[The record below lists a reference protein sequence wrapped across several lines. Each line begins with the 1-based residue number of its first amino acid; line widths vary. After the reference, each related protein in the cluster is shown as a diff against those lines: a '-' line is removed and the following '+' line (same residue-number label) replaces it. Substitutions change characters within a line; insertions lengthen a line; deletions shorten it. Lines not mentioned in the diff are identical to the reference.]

1 MSAFSRPIRL
11 IGLIL
16 AIHVVA
22 LLSGWYE
29 FHRWFDIPMHFAGGV
44 AIGLLVLAGFEVCI
58 DKLSFARTI
67 RTFWQTIIYGLGVL
81 GLVALVGVAWEWYEF
96 IFDTIAVQLSANVM
110 PAQMGLG
117 DTMADLFLDLS
128 GGLVAFL
135 GWRKPLG
142 K

>member
-67 RTFWQTIIYGLGVL
+67 RPFWQTVIYGLGVL